1 MKWEF
6 SSFSNLRV
14 FFMAKSILSWNSL
27 YVLVIGRAK
36 QLSCL
41 FPTGKSIWRHSI
53 DGLGLNPAGGMDLQ
67 PVAKIRMSS
76 IVTVDLPSEKDT
88 RERDKENI
96 NKSTLYIATIID
108 SSPTRHVERQ
118 KTPTLTVNA

>member
-1 MKWEF
+1 
-6 SSFSNLRV
+6 
-14 FFMAKSILSWNSL
+14 
-27 YVLVIGRAK
+27 
-36 QLSCL
+36 
-41 FPTGKSIWRHSI
+41 
-53 DGLGLNPAGGMDLQ
+53 MDLQ